1 MNLEQLLAMGL
12 TQEQAEK
19 IIADNKAAIEQYQ
32 ALQAEVERMRKHN
45 ETLLAEKKAEQQKQ
59 REAQAEKDALAQE
72 QARKKGDFDTLEKQ
86 YQDKIA
92 KLEAEIVER
101 DKQRDSDLVKSEA
114 LKLASSL
121 SDNEHNQ
128 EILQMLIEKRLTAE
142 NGQVK
147 VVDDLGNATISTIA
161 DLKNE
166 ISTSGK
172 FDSLITGTKAS
183 GVGATGQGTQG
194 TKTLKDYTEGELI
207 ELQKTNPA
215 EFTRIINQ

>member
-1 MNLEQLLAMGL
+1 MSDQTQTTDAPVTDTTEQ
-12 TQEQAEK
+12 T
-19 IIADNKAAIEQYQ
+19 ITPEQYQ
-32 ALQAEVERMRKHN
+32 ALQDEVEKLRKHS

-72 QARKKGDFDTLEKQ
+72 QARKKGDFETLEKQ

-121 SDNEHNQ
+121 SDNEHNRA
-128 EILQMLIEKRLTAE
+128 ILQMLIEKRLTAE

-194 TKTLKDYTEGELI
+194 TKQASDYTESERI
-207 ELQKTNPA
+207 ELANTNPNL
-215 EFTRIINQ
+215 FNQLFAQKE

>member
-1 MNLEQLLAMGL
+1 MSDKTKTTDAPV
-12 TQEQAEK
+12 TDTTKQA
-19 IIADNKAAIEQYQ
+19 ITPEQYQ
-32 ALQAEVERMRKHN
+32 ALQDEVEKLRKHS

-101 DKQRDSDLVKSEA
+101 DKQLDSDLVKSEA

-128 EILQMLIEKRLTAE
+128 AILQMLIEKRLAAE

-194 TKTLKDYTEGELI
+194 TKQASDYTESERI
-207 ELQKTNPA
+207 ELAITNPNL
-215 EFTRIINQ
+215 FNQLFAQKE

>member
-1 MNLEQLLAMGL
+1 MSDQTQTTDAPVTDTTEQ
-12 TQEQAEK
+12 T
-19 IIADNKAAIEQYQ
+19 ITPEQYQ
-32 ALQAEVERMRKHN
+32 ALQEEVEKLRKHS

-72 QARKKGDFDTLEKQ
+72 QARKKGDFETLEKQ

-142 NGQVK
+142 NGQIK
-147 VVDDLGNATISTIA
+147 VTDGTGNLTIASIA

-194 TKTLKDYTEGELI
+194 TKQASDYTESERI
-207 ELQKTNPA
+207 ELATTNPNL
-215 EFTRIINQ
+215 FNQLFAQKE

>member
-1 MNLEQLLAMGL
+1 MSDQ
-12 TQEQAEK
+12 TQTTDAPVTDTTQQT
-19 IIADNKAAIEQYQ
+19 ITPEQYQ
-32 ALQAEVERMRKHN
+32 ALQDEVEKLRKHS
-45 ETLLAEKKAEQQKQ
+45 ETLLAEKKAETEK
-59 REAQAEKDALAQE
+59 RKAEQAEKDALAQE

>member
-1 MNLEQLLAMGL
+1 MMSDQTQTTDAPVTETEQS
-12 TQEQAEK
+12 T
-19 IIADNKAAIEQYQ
+19 ITPEQYQ
-32 ALQAEVERMRKHN
+32 ALRDELEKLRKHS

-72 QARKKGDFDTLEKQ
+72 QARKKGDFETLEKQ

-142 NGQVK
+142 NGQIK
-147 VVDDLGNATISTIA
+147 VTDGAGNLTIATIA

-194 TKTLKDYTEGELI
+194 TKQASDYTESERI
-207 ELQKTNPA
+207 ELATTNPNL
-215 EFTRIINQ
+215 FNQLFAQKE

>member
-1 MNLEQLLAMGL
+1 MSDQAQTTDAPVTE
-12 TQEQAEK
+12 TTEQA
-19 IIADNKAAIEQYQ
+19 ITPEQYQ
-32 ALQAEVERMRKHN
+32 ALQDEVEKLRKHS

-72 QARKKGDFDTLEKQ
+72 QARKKGDFETLEKQ

-128 EILQMLIEKRLTAE
+128 EILQMLIEKRLKAE
-142 NGQVK
+142 NGQIK
-147 VVDDLGNATISTIA
+147 VTDGTGNLTIASIA

-172 FDSLITGTKAS
+172 FDSLIIGTKAS

>member
-1 MNLEQLLAMGL
+1 MSDQTQTTDAPVTDTTEQ
-12 TQEQAEK
+12 T
-19 IIADNKAAIEQYQ
+19 ITPEQYQ
-32 ALQAEVERMRKHN
+32 ALQDEVEKLRKHS

-72 QARKKGDFDTLEKQ
+72 QARKKGDFETLEKQ

-121 SDNEHNQ
+121 SDNEYNQ

-142 NGQVK
+142 NGQIK
-147 VVDDLGNATISTIA
+147 VTDGTGNLTIASIA

>member
-1 MNLEQLLAMGL
+1 MSDQ
-12 TQEQAEK
+12 TQTTDASVTDTTEQA
-19 IIADNKAAIEQYQ
+19 ITPEQYQ
-32 ALQAEVERMRKHN
+32 ALQEEVEKLRKHS

-59 REAQAEKDALAQE
+59 REAQSEKDALAQE
-72 QARKKGDFDTLEKQ
+72 QARKKGDFDTLEKR

-128 EILQMLIEKRLTAE
+128 AILQMLIEKRLTAE

-183 GVGATGQGTQG
+183 GVGATGQGSTG

>member
-1 MNLEQLLAMGL
+1 MSDQTQPTDAPVTDTEQ
-12 TQEQAEK
+12 T
-19 IIADNKAAIEQYQ
+19 ITPEQYQ
-32 ALQAEVERMRKHN
+32 ALQDEVERMRKHN
-45 ETLLAEKKAEQQKQ
+45 ETLLAEKKAETEK
-59 REAQAEKDALAQE
+59 RKAEQAEKDALAQE

-92 KLEAEIVER
+92 KLEAELVER

-128 EILQMLIEKRLTAE
+128 AILQMLIEKRLAAE

-194 TKTLKDYTEGELI
+194 TKQASDYTESERI
-207 ELQKTNPA
+207 ELANTNPNL
-215 EFTRIINQ
+215 FNQLFAQKE

>member
-1 MNLEQLLAMGL
+1 MSDQTQPTDAPVTDTTEQ
-12 TQEQAEK
+12 T
-19 IIADNKAAIEQYQ
+19 ITPEQYQ
-32 ALQAEVERMRKHN
+32 ALQDEVERMRKHN

-128 EILQMLIEKRLTAE
+128 AILQTLIEKRLAAE

-194 TKTLKDYTEGELI
+194 TKQASDYTESERI
-207 ELQKTNPA
+207 ELATTNPNL
-215 EFTRIINQ
+215 FNQLFAQKE

>member
-1 MNLEQLLAMGL
+1 MSDQTQTIDAPVTDTTEQ
-12 TQEQAEK
+12 T
-19 IIADNKAAIEQYQ
+19 ITPEQYQ
-32 ALQAEVERMRKHN
+32 ALQDEVEKLRKHS

-101 DKQRDSDLVKSEA
+101 DKQLDSDLVKSEA

-128 EILQMLIEKRLTAE
+128 AILQMLIEKRLAAE

-194 TKTLKDYTEGELI
+194 TKQASDYTESERI
-207 ELQKTNPA
+207 ELANTNPNL
-215 EFTRIINQ
+215 FNQLFAQKE

>member
-1 MNLEQLLAMGL
+1 MSDQTQTTDAPVTDTEQ
-12 TQEQAEK
+12 T
-19 IIADNKAAIEQYQ
+19 ITPEQYQ
-32 ALQAEVERMRKHN
+32 ALQDEVERMRKHN

-72 QARKKGDFDTLEKQ
+72 QARKKGDFETLEKQ

-142 NGQVK
+142 NGQIK
-147 VVDDLGNATISTIA
+147 VTDGAGNLTIASIA

-194 TKTLKDYTEGELI
+194 AKTLKDYTEGELI

>member
-1 MNLEQLLAMGL
+1 MSNQTQPTDAPVTGTTEQ
-12 TQEQAEK
+12 T
-19 IIADNKAAIEQYQ
+19 ITPEQYQ
-32 ALQAEVERMRKHN
+32 ALQDEVERMRKHN
-45 ETLLAEKKAEQQKQ
+45 ETLLAEKKAETEK
-59 REAQAEKDALAQE
+59 RKAEQAEKDALAQE

-128 EILQMLIEKRLTAE
+128 AILQMLIEKRLAAE

>member
-1 MNLEQLLAMGL
+1 MSDQ
-12 TQEQAEK
+12 TQTTDAPVTDTTQQT
-19 IIADNKAAIEQYQ
+19 ITPEQYQ
-32 ALQAEVERMRKHN
+32 ALQDEVERMRKHN

-72 QARKKGDFDTLEKQ
+72 QARKKGDFETLEKQ

-142 NGQVK
+142 NGQIK

>member
-1 MNLEQLLAMGL
+1 MSDKTKTTDAPVTDTTEQ
-12 TQEQAEK
+12 T
-19 IIADNKAAIEQYQ
+19 ITPEQYQ
-32 ALQAEVERMRKHN
+32 ALQDEVERMRKHN

-128 EILQMLIEKRLTAE
+128 AILQMLIEKRLAAE

-147 VVDDLGNATISTIA
+147 VVDDLGNATVSTIA

-194 TKTLKDYTEGELI
+194 TKTLKDYTESERI
-207 ELQKTNPA
+207 ELANTNPNL
-215 EFTRIINQ
+215 FNQLFAQKE

>member
-1 MNLEQLLAMGL
+1 MSDQTQTTDAPVTDTTEQ
-12 TQEQAEK
+12 T
-19 IIADNKAAIEQYQ
+19 ITPEQYQ
-32 ALQAEVERMRKHN
+32 ALQDEVERMRKHN
-45 ETLLAEKKAEQQKQ
+45 ETLLAEKKAETEK
-59 REAQAEKDALAQE
+59 RKAEQAEKDALAQE
-72 QARKKGDFDTLEKQ
+72 QARKKGDFETLEKQ

-121 SDNEHNQ
+121 SDNEHNRA
-128 EILQMLIEKRLTAE
+128 ILQMLIEKRLTAE

-194 TKTLKDYTEGELI
+194 TKQASDYTESERI
-207 ELQKTNPA
+207 ELANTNPNL
-215 EFTRIINQ
+215 FNQLFAQKE

>member
-1 MNLEQLLAMGL
+1 MSDQAQTTDAPVTE
-12 TQEQAEK
+12 TTEQA
-19 IIADNKAAIEQYQ
+19 ITPEQYQ
-32 ALQAEVERMRKHN
+32 ALQDEVEKLRKHS

-142 NGQVK
+142 NGQIK
-147 VVDDLGNATISTIA
+147 VTDGTGNLTIASIA

>member
-1 MNLEQLLAMGL
+1 MSDQTQTQTTDAPVTDTTEQ
-12 TQEQAEK
+12 T
-19 IIADNKAAIEQYQ
+19 ITPEQYQ
-32 ALQAEVERMRKHN
+32 ALQDEVERMRKHN
-45 ETLLAEKKAEQQKQ
+45 ETLLAEKKAETEK
-59 REAQAEKDALAQE
+59 RKAEQAEKDALAQE
-72 QARKKGDFDTLEKQ
+72 QARKKGDFDTLEKR

-128 EILQMLIEKRLTAE
+128 AILQMLIEKRLAAE

>member
-1 MNLEQLLAMGL
+1 MSNQTQTTGAPVTDTTEQ
-12 TQEQAEK
+12 T
-19 IIADNKAAIEQYQ
+19 ITPEQYQ
-32 ALQAEVERMRKHN
+32 ALQDEVERMRKHN

-101 DKQRDSDLVKSEA
+101 DKQRDSDLVKSDA

-128 EILQMLIEKRLTAE
+128 AILQMLIEKRLTAE

>member
-1 MNLEQLLAMGL
+1 MSDQAQTIDAPVTE
-12 TQEQAEK
+12 TTEQA
-19 IIADNKAAIEQYQ
+19 ITPEQYQ
-32 ALQAEVERMRKHN
+32 ALQDEVERMRKHN

-142 NGQVK
+142 NGQIK
-147 VVDDLGNATISTIA
+147 VTDGAGNLTIASIA

-194 TKTLKDYTEGELI
+194 TKTLKDYTEGELV

>member
-1 MNLEQLLAMGL
+1 MSDQTQTTDAPVTDTTEQ
-12 TQEQAEK
+12 T
-19 IIADNKAAIEQYQ
+19 ITPEQYQ
-32 ALQAEVERMRKHN
+32 ALQDEVEKLRKHS

-72 QARKKGDFDTLEKQ
+72 QARKKGDFETLEKQ

-142 NGQVK
+142 NGQIK
-147 VVDDLGNATISTIA
+147 VTDGTGNLTIASIA

-194 TKTLKDYTEGELI
+194 AKTLKDYTEGELI

>member
-1 MNLEQLLAMGL
+1 MSDQTQPTDAPVTDTTEQ
-12 TQEQAEK
+12 T
-19 IIADNKAAIEQYQ
+19 ITPEQYQ
-32 ALQAEVERMRKHN
+32 ALQDEVEKLRKHS
-45 ETLLAEKKAEQQKQ
+45 ETLLAEKKAETEK
-59 REAQAEKDALAQE
+59 RKAEQAEKDALAQE
-72 QARKKGDFDTLEKQ
+72 QARKKGDFETLEKQ

-128 EILQMLIEKRLTAE
+128 AILQMLIEKRLAAE

-194 TKTLKDYTEGELI
+194 TKQASDYTESERI
-207 ELQKTNPA
+207 ELANTNPNL
-215 EFTRIINQ
+215 FNQLFAQKE

>member
-1 MNLEQLLAMGL
+1 MSDQTQPTDAPVTDTTEQ
-12 TQEQAEK
+12 T
-19 IIADNKAAIEQYQ
+19 ITPEQYQ
-32 ALQAEVERMRKHN
+32 ALQDEVEKLRKHS

-72 QARKKGDFDTLEKQ
+72 QARKKGDFETLEKQ

-128 EILQMLIEKRLTAE
+128 EILQMLIEKRLAAE

-147 VVDDLGNATISTIA
+147 VTDGAGNLTIASIA

-194 TKTLKDYTEGELI
+194 TKQASDYTESERI
-207 ELQKTNPA
+207 ELANTNPNL
-215 EFTRIINQ
+215 FNQLFAQKE

>member
-32 ALQAEVERMRKHN
+32 ALQDEVERMRKHN
-45 ETLLAEKKAEQQKQ
+45 ETLLAEKKAETEK
-59 REAQAEKDALAQE
+59 RKAEQAGKDALAQE

-121 SDNEHNQ
+121 SDNEHDQ
-128 EILQMLIEKRLTAE
+128 AILQMLIEKRLAAE

>member
-1 MNLEQLLAMGL
+1 MLYLHRHIGGLETIIKSFVIIWCLHRHIGGL
-12 TQEQAEK
+12 EK
-19 IIADNKAAIEQYQ
+19 TNTGAWHTTKIHRHIGGLEI
-32 ALQAEVERMRKHN
+32 
-45 ETLLAEKKAEQQKQ
+45 
-59 REAQAEKDALAQE
+59 
-72 QARKKGDFDTLEKQ
+72 EKQ

-92 KLEAEIVER
+92 KLEAELVER

-128 EILQMLIEKRLTAE
+128 AILQMLIEKRLTAE

-183 GVGATGQGTQG
+183 GVGATGQFLSRLCG
-194 TKTLKDYTEGELI
+194 GE
-207 ELQKTNPA
+207 
-215 EFTRIINQ
+215 

>member
-1 MNLEQLLAMGL
+1 MSDQAQTTDAPVTETEQS
-12 TQEQAEK
+12 T
-19 IIADNKAAIEQYQ
+19 ITPEQYQ
-32 ALQAEVERMRKHN
+32 ALQEEVEKLRKHS

-142 NGQVK
+142 NGQIK
-147 VVDDLGNATISTIA
+147 VTDGTGNLTIASIA

>member
-1 MNLEQLLAMGL
+1 MSDKTKTTDA
-12 TQEQAEK
+12 TVTDTTKQA
-19 IIADNKAAIEQYQ
+19 ITPEQYQ
-32 ALQAEVERMRKHN
+32 ALQDEVEKLRKHS

-101 DKQRDSDLVKSEA
+101 DKQLDSDLVKSEA

-128 EILQMLIEKRLTAE
+128 AILQMLIEKRLAAE

-194 TKTLKDYTEGELI
+194 TKQASDYTESERI
-207 ELQKTNPA
+207 ELANTNPNL
-215 EFTRIINQ
+215 FNQLFAQKE

>member
-1 MNLEQLLAMGL
+1 MMSDQ
-12 TQEQAEK
+12 TQTTDAPVTQTEQAT
-19 IIADNKAAIEQYQ
+19 ITPEQYQ
-32 ALQAEVERMRKHN
+32 ALQEEVEKLRKHS

-72 QARKKGDFDTLEKQ
+72 QARKKGDFETLEKQ

-142 NGQVK
+142 NGQIK
-147 VVDDLGNATISTIA
+147 VTDGAGNLTIATIA

-194 TKTLKDYTEGELI
+194 TKQASDYTESERI
-207 ELQKTNPA
+207 ELATTNPNL
-215 EFTRIINQ
+215 FNQLFAQKE

>member
-1 MNLEQLLAMGL
+1 MSDQIQPTDAPVTETEQS
-12 TQEQAEK
+12 T
-19 IIADNKAAIEQYQ
+19 ITPEQYQ
-32 ALQAEVERMRKHN
+32 ALQDEVEKLRKHS

-128 EILQMLIEKRLTAE
+128 AILQMLIEKRLAAE

>member
-1 MNLEQLLAMGL
+1 MSDQTQPTDAPVTDTTEQVI
-12 TQEQAEK
+12 TP
-19 IIADNKAAIEQYQ
+19 EQYQ
-32 ALQAEVERMRKHN
+32 ALQDEVEKLRKHS

-72 QARKKGDFDTLEKQ
+72 QARKKGDFETLEKQ

-128 EILQMLIEKRLTAE
+128 AILQMLIEKRLAAE

-194 TKTLKDYTEGELI
+194 TKTLKDYTEGELV

>member
-1 MNLEQLLAMGL
+1 MSDQTQPTDAPVTDTTEQ
-12 TQEQAEK
+12 T
-19 IIADNKAAIEQYQ
+19 ITPEQYQ
-32 ALQAEVERMRKHN
+32 ALQDEVERMRKHN

-72 QARKKGDFDTLEKQ
+72 QARKKGDFDTLEKK

-128 EILQMLIEKRLTAE
+128 AILQMLIEKRLTAE

-194 TKTLKDYTEGELI
+194 TKQASDYTESERI
-207 ELQKTNPA
+207 ELANTNPNL
-215 EFTRIINQ
+215 FNQLFAQKE

>member
-1 MNLEQLLAMGL
+1 MSDQTQTTDAPVTDTTEQ
-12 TQEQAEK
+12 T
-19 IIADNKAAIEQYQ
+19 ITPEQYQ
-32 ALQAEVERMRKHN
+32 ALQDEVEKLRKHS

-72 QARKKGDFDTLEKQ
+72 QARKKGDFETLEKQ

-128 EILQMLIEKRLTAE
+128 AILQMLIEKRLTAE

>member
-1 MNLEQLLAMGL
+1 MSDQ
-12 TQEQAEK
+12 TQTTDAPVTDTAQQT
-19 IIADNKAAIEQYQ
+19 ITPEQYQ
-32 ALQAEVERMRKHN
+32 ALQDEVEKLRKHS

-59 REAQAEKDALAQE
+59 REAQSEKDALAQE
-72 QARKKGDFDTLEKQ
+72 QARKKGDFDTLEKR

-142 NGQVK
+142 NGQIK